1 MLTILPQKIII
12 FLEVTAIMND
22 YNFGNFL
29 CALREKKGLT
39 QAQIAKEL
47 GVTPAAVSKW
57 ENGSSKPRVD
67 VLFRLAE
74 LLGVRTEELIAG
86 RYIEAETLDADAVKQ
101 IREQYAY
108 LTKVESHNTA
118 GVKVRRLL
126 AWVID
131 WNLSGIIAIVFAPI
145 LLECLPDPAYNKGL
159 LIVGILLLMLS
170 FPVCVILRDVIF
182 GGRSVGKRIMGLVV
196 LDKQT
201 GLPAKRGKRIVRNLF
216 LPILQIDV
224 IFMLVTG
231 TTVGDRAANTVVIS
245 KKMMETDGDDLVG
258 SITQI
263 NSYKKPKIQIT
274 RKGVFLVVGVIVLL
288 LAIIL
293 GATLATLSTRKDTEE
308 YKLSYQYLVESE
320 AFQSRDVDE
329 SKIWMN
335 HYALSTTASPDGTSE
350 SGTARISF
358 VVKWKTFEVV
368 CHKENGVWQVCD
380 ECTEFE

>member
-1 MLTILPQKIII
+1 
-12 FLEVTAIMND
+12 MND

-29 CALREKKGLT
+29 CALRENKGLT

-74 LLGVRTEELIAG
+74 LLCVRTEELIAG
-86 RYIEAETLDADAVKQ
+86 HYIEAEALDPAAVEQ

-118 GVKVRRLL
+118 GVKFRRMV
-126 AWVID
+126 AWIID
-131 WNLSGIIAIVFAPI
+131 WNLSGIIALVFAPI
-145 LLECLPDPAYNKGL
+145 LMACLSDPAYTNKSL
-159 LIVGILLLMLS
+159 IIVGMLLVILSYPVS
-170 FPVCVILRDVIF
+170 FVLRDVIF

-201 GLPAKRGKRIVRNLF
+201 GLPPKAGKRILRNLF
-216 LPILQIDV
+216 LMILQVDAI
-224 IFMLVTG
+224 ILLVTG
-231 TTVGDRAANTVVIS
+231 ATLGDRAANTVVI
-245 KKMMETDGDDLVG
+245 L
-258 SITQI
+258 ITLLEADEAIEISQI

-274 RKGVFLVVGVIVLL
+274 RKGVLLVVGVIVLFVAVVL
-288 LAIIL
+288 T
-293 GATLATLSTRKDTEE
+293 ATLLTLSTRKDTEE

-320 AFQSRDVDE
+320 AFRSRNVDE

-335 HYALSTTASPDGTSE
+335 QYSLTTTTAPDGTLE

-368 CHKENGVWQVCD
+368 SHKENGQWQICD
-380 ECTEFE
+380 ECTKFD